1 MGNDI
6 KITILNEA
14 KENME
19 NGDIKKAEIL
29 LKGYLDF
36 NNDAEIATI
45 LANIYTG
52 RGELKESLE
61 ILKKQDSNYFCAFKS
76 LSEVYIKLEKYEKL
90 YNLWKKNKN
99 RTFQDLKKEKDIT
112 NAKKYLRRLQVFLKL
127 FVDKKIDT
135 PNELDYK
142 EEQYVK
148 YDYKKALEHITLRHT
163 SKNNIP
169 NTNTGTVFY
178 NKYDLEELFLAV
190 SRNIEFEKREIKLN
204 WDFSDT
210 YIFRFANVG
219 VSDYDGRNLNFIR
232 AATIPNTN
240 KIITMF
246 PTYNRKSSTVCSLQ
260 KEDMLPICN
269 SIVHTD
275 RTYRVKT
282 YSINKK

>member
-1 MGNDI
+1 MENNI

-14 KENME
+14 KESIE
-19 NGDIKKAEIL
+19 NGYINKAELL

-36 NNDAEIATI
+36 NKDAEVAAL
-45 LANIYTG
+45 LAVIYTQ
-52 RGELKESLE
+52 RGELKEALE
-61 ILKKQDSNYFCAFKS
+61 ILKSQDSNYFCVYKS
-76 LSEVYIKLEKYEKL
+76 LSEVYIKLEKYDKL
-90 YNLWKKNKN
+90 YNLWKKNIN
-99 RTFQDLKKEKDIT
+99 RNFQDLKKTEQ
-112 NAKKYLRRLQVFLKL
+112 YLKRVQVFLKL
-127 FVDKKIDT
+127 FVNKRIET
-135 PNELDYK
+135 PKELDYK
-142 EEQYVK
+142 EQQYGK
-148 YDYKKALEHITLRHT
+148 YDHKKALEHITLRHT

-169 NTNTGTVFY
+169 TKDTGTIFY
-178 NKYDLEELFLAV
+178 NKYDLEELFLAI

-210 YIFRFANVG
+210 YIFRFANIG
-219 VSDYDGRNLNFIR
+219 ISDYDGRKLNFIR
-232 AATIPNTN
+232 VATIPNTN

-260 KEDMLPICN
+260 KEDMLSICN

>member
-14 KENME
+14 KENIE

-52 RGELKESLE
+52 RGQLKEALE
-61 ILKKQDSNYFCAFKS
+61 ILKGQDSNYFCAFKS
-76 LSEVYIKLEKYEKL
+76 LSEVYIKLEKYDKL

-99 RTFQDLKKEKDIT
+99 RNFQDLKWEKDLIK
-112 NAKKYLRRLQVFLKL
+112 AERYLRRVQVFLKL
-127 FVDKKIDT
+127 FVNKRIETPKK
-135 PNELDYK
+135 LDYQ
-142 EEQYVK
+142 EQQYVK
-148 YDYKKALEHITLRHT
+148 YDYNRALEHIELRHT
-163 SKNNIP
+163 SPNNNP
-169 NTNTGTVFY
+169 NENTSSIFY
-178 NKYDLEELFLAV
+178 SHYDLEELFLVAT
-190 SRNIEFEKREIKLN
+190 RNIEFEKRETKLK

-210 YIFRFANVG
+210 YIFYFK
-219 VSDYDGRNLNFIR
+219 DIGRSETGLSLNFFR
-232 AATIPNTN
+232 VATIPNTN

-246 PTYNRKSSTVCSLQ
+246 PTFNRKSSGLCHISKQ
-260 KEDMLPICN
+260 DMLPICN
-269 SIVHTD
+269 PIVHTD
-275 RTYRVKT
+275 RVYEEKT

>member
-1 MGNDI
+1 MENNI

-14 KENME
+14 KESIE
-19 NGDIKKAEIL
+19 NGNINNAESL

-36 NNDAEIATI
+36 NKDAEVAAL
-45 LANIYTG
+45 LANIYTQ
-52 RGELKESLE
+52 RGELKEALE
-61 ILKKQDSNYFCAFKS
+61 ILKSQDSNYFCIYKS
-76 LSEVYIKLEKYEKL
+76 LSEVYIKLEKYDKL
-90 YNLWKKNKN
+90 YNLWKKNIN
-99 RTFQDLKKEKDIT
+99 RNFQDLKREKDL
-112 NAKKYLRRLQVFLKL
+112 KKAEQYLKREQVFLKL
-127 FVDKKIDT
+127 FVNKRIET
-135 PNELDYK
+135 PKELDYK
-142 EEQYVK
+142 EQQYVK
-148 YDYKKALEHITLRHT
+148 YDHKKALEHITLRHT

-169 NTNTGTVFY
+169 TKDSGTIFY
-178 NKYDLEELFLAV
+178 KKYDLEELFLAI

-210 YIFRFANVG
+210 YIFRFANIG
-219 VSDYDGRNLNFIR
+219 ISDYDGRKLNFIR
-232 AATIPNTN
+232 VATIPNTN

-269 SIVHTD
+269 SIIHTD

>member
-1 MGNDI
+1 MENNI
-6 KITILNEA
+6 KMTILNEA
-14 KENME
+14 KESIE
-19 NGDIKKAEIL
+19 NGYTNKTELL

-36 NNDAEIATI
+36 NKDAEVAAL
-45 LANIYTG
+45 LANIYTQ
-52 RGELKESLE
+52 RGEVKEALE
-61 ILKKQDSNYFCAFKS
+61 ILKSQDSNYFCVYKS
-76 LSEVYIKLEKYEKL
+76 LSEVYIKLEKYDKL
-90 YNLWKKNKN
+90 YNLWKKNIN
-99 RTFQDLKKEKDIT
+99 RNFQDLKREKDL
-112 NAKKYLRRLQVFLKL
+112 KKAEQYLKRVQVFLKL
-127 FVDKKIDT
+127 FVNKRIET
-135 PNELDYK
+135 PKELDYK
-142 EEQYVK
+142 EQQYVK

-169 NTNTGTVFY
+169 NKDTGTIFY
-178 NKYDLEELFLAV
+178 NKYDLEELFLAI

-210 YIFRFANVG
+210 YIFRFANIG
-219 VSDYDGRNLNFIR
+219 ISDYDGRKLNYIR

-246 PTYNRKSSTVCSLQ
+246 PTYNKKSSTICSLQ
-260 KEDMLPICN
+260 KEDMLSICN

>member
-1 MGNDI
+1 MEYNI
-6 KITILNEA
+6 KMTILNEA
-14 KENME
+14 KESIE
-19 NGDIKKAEIL
+19 SGDIKKAESL

-36 NNDAEIATI
+36 NKDAEVAAL
-45 LANIYTG
+45 LANIYTQ
-52 RGELKESLE
+52 RGELKEALE
-61 ILKKQDSNYFCAFKS
+61 ILKSQDSNYFCVYKS
-76 LSEVYIKLEKYEKL
+76 LSEVYIKLEKYDKL
-90 YNLWKKNKN
+90 YNLWKKNIN
-99 RTFQDLKKEKDIT
+99 RNFQDLKREKDL
-112 NAKKYLRRLQVFLKL
+112 KKAEQYLKRVQVFLIL
-127 FVDKKIDT
+127 FVNKRIET
-135 PNELDYK
+135 PKELDYK
-142 EEQYVK
+142 EQQYVK

-169 NTNTGTVFY
+169 TKDTGTIFY
-178 NKYDLEELFLAV
+178 NKYDLEELFLAI

-210 YIFRFANVG
+210 YIFRFANIG
-219 VSDYDGRNLNFIR
+219 ISDYDGRKLNFIR
-232 AATIPNTN
+232 VATIPNTN

-269 SIVHTD
+269 SIIHTD

>member
-1 MGNDI
+1 MENNI

-14 KENME
+14 KESIE
-19 NGDIKKAEIL
+19 NGDINNAESL

-36 NNDAEIATI
+36 NKDSEVAAL
-45 LANIYTG
+45 LAVIYTQ
-52 RGELKESLE
+52 RGELKEALE
-61 ILKKQDSNYFCAFKS
+61 ILKSQDSNYFCVYKS
-76 LSEVYIKLEKYEKL
+76 LSEVYIKLEKYDKL
-90 YNLWKKNKN
+90 YNLWKKNIN
-99 RTFQDLKKEKDIT
+99 RNFQDLKIEKDL
-112 NAKKYLRRLQVFLKL
+112 KKTEQYLKRVQVFLKL
-127 FVDKKIDT
+127 FVNKRIET
-135 PNELDYK
+135 PKELDYK
-142 EEQYVK
+142 EQQYGK
-148 YDYKKALEHITLRHT
+148 YDHKKALEHITLRHT

-169 NTNTGTVFY
+169 TKDTGTIFY
-178 NKYDLEELFLAV
+178 NKYDLEELFLAI

-210 YIFRFANVG
+210 YIFRFANIG
-219 VSDYDGRNLNFIR
+219 ISDYDGRKLNFIR
-232 AATIPNTN
+232 VATIPNTN

-260 KEDMLPICN
+260 KEDMLSICN

>member
-14 KENME
+14 KENIE

-52 RGELKESLE
+52 RGQLKEALE
-61 ILKKQDSNYFCAFKS
+61 ILKGQDSNYFCAFKS

-99 RTFQDLKKEKDIT
+99 RTFQDLKKEKDII

-135 PNELDYK
+135 PSVLDYK
-142 EEQYVK
+142 EEQYIK
-148 YDYKKALEHITLRHT
+148 YNHKKALEHIALRHT
-163 SKNNIP
+163 SKDNIP
-169 NTNTGTVFY
+169 NTNTGTIFY
-178 NKYDLEELFLAV
+178 SKYDLEELFLAI

-246 PTYNRKSSTVCSLQ
+246 PTYNRKSSCLCSLQ
-260 KEDMLPICN
+260 KEDMLSICN

-275 RTYRVKT
+275 RVYRVKA